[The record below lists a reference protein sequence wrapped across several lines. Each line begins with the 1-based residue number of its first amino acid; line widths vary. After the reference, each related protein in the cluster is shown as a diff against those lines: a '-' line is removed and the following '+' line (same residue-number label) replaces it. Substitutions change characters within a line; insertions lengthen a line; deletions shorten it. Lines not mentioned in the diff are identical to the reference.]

1 MLRLAALAAPIIAV
15 LAGVA
20 FIAGGAL
27 TYKSKRDEA
36 FIRCSIA
43 QANPNH
49 LILQKDGTYKST
61 APSITLRWSWR
72 RRDYLCV
79 YHDLKG
85 HETVRP
91 APRSVACIGGDQAR
105 NRC

>member
-1 MLRLAALAAPIIAV
+1 MLRLAALAAPIVAV
-15 LAGVA
+15 VAGVA

-36 FIRCSIA
+36 FVRCSVA
-43 QANPNH
+43 LSHRNY
-49 LILQKDGTYKST
+49 LTLQKDGSYRST

-79 YHDLKG
+79 YHDDKG

-91 APRSVACIGGDQAR
+91 APRAL
-105 NRC
+105 N